1 MKTIYGVFTPYN
13 QNSEGKPRVY
23 GNGRIIGS
31 FHSSL
36 SAAEAVLNHEETVEG
51 SIICKMTYTSTAMP
65 FVGVVEDGKLKTLG
79 YFQDISDAL
88 EVAQIPDLSKRGAG
102 AAVYALP
109 DPKTSDAVFHSV
121 EGFKAFYSPY
131 KWVSPEP
138 LNVVDYGS
146 AVANMFKIF

>member
-1 MKTIYGVFTPYN
+1 MKIIYGVFTPYN
-13 QNSEGKPRVY
+13 QNAEGKPRVY

-31 FHSSL
+31 FFPTQA
-36 SAAEAVLNHEETVEG
+36 AAEAALNHEDAVEG
-51 SIICKMTYTSTAMP
+51 SVIRKMVYTSTAMP
-65 FVGVVEDGKLKTLG
+65 FVGVKEDGKLKTLG
-79 YFQDISDAL
+79 YFQDFTDAF
-88 EVAQIPDLSKRGAG
+88 EVSQIPALSKRGSG

-138 LNVVDYGS
+138 LAVIDYGS
-146 AVANMFKIF
+146 AVAKMFKIF